1 VFVGYRAVFSHAIQ
15 ILPDGEPNGIV
26 VEFAFA
32 EPLEVATAV
41 LSPSRVD
48 RTATK
53 AAAEALATR
62 LIELQSATLSACEQ
76 EVAGWRD
83 ELDTYL
89 ATVEDGQERQAII
102 DGIRAAL
109 VNLDRIYAS
118 EKHGPAGAGRQLRQK
133 LDEIRST
140 TSARRLRHLR
150 EAQVREASG
159 YERYAAIFPVAR
171 SLGRGFLFLAG
182 PTNSGK
188 THEAL
193 RLAGEAQSAEI
204 LSPLRLLALEHYERM
219 RENNLSAGMVTGEER
234 ILPEG
239 TTHIARTIETLDLH
253 RVVDVC
259 VIDEVQM
266 LGDPSRGW
274 AWTQAIVGAPAHLV
288 VLTGAPEAIPLVE
301 HLLAMTGEPLDVRIL
316 KRKGKLRVERTPAD
330 LNKLSRG
337 DAVIAFSRA
346 SIHEL
351 RTRLVQSGRTVA
363 TVYGALGPEV
373 RRAEASRFR
382 NGEAEILVAT
392 DAIGM
397 GLNIGPLRR
406 VVFSTLRKFDG
417 VQERQLSPMEIKQIA
432 GRAGRFGHHD
442 EGLVTALTEAGPYG
456 RLEAVISNALT
467 GEAAKL
473 RGKAYVR
480 PNQETVL
487 SASEVL
493 QTDRLSPILRH
504 LNDTLVS
511 GHPDLR
517 MADMEEM
524 IELALLLDTI
534 DLPILDRLSYSI
546 APVDARERLAV
557 DLLLEWARQHAVDGL
572 VRSPNFGLHTDLLKL
587 EARVKIATTW
597 LWLAQRYPGVYED
610 ADAVV
615 DLRADLN
622 SRIEEKLVASSVA
635 RRRSDKKQGRG
646 KSEAQRKRGRRNRS
660 DFDLDHSLDRF
671 RV

>member
-1 VFVGYRAVFSHAIQ
+1 
-15 ILPDGEPNGIV
+15 
-26 VEFAFA
+26 
-32 EPLEVATAV
+32 
-41 LSPSRVD
+41 
-48 RTATK
+48 
-53 AAAEALATR
+53 
-62 LIELQSATLSACEQ
+62 
-76 EVAGWRD
+76 
-83 ELDTYL
+83 
-89 ATVEDGQERQAII
+89 
-102 DGIRAAL
+102 
-109 VNLDRIYAS
+109 
-118 EKHGPAGAGRQLRQK
+118 
-133 LDEIRST
+133 
-140 TSARRLRHLR
+140 
-150 EAQVREASG
+150 
-159 YERYAAIFPVAR
+159 
-171 SLGRGFLFLAG
+171 
-182 PTNSGK
+182 
-188 THEAL
+188 
-193 RLAGEAQSAEI
+193 
-204 LSPLRLLALEHYERM
+204 M

-266 LGDPSRGW
+266 LSDPSRGW
-274 AWTQAIVGAPAHLV
+274 AWTQAIVGAPARLV

-346 SIHEL
+346 SVHEL

-417 VQERQLSPMEIKQIA
+417 VQERQLSAMEIKQIA

-442 EGLVTALTEAGPYG
+442 EGLVAALTEVGSYG
-456 RLEAVISNALT
+456 CVEAVISNALT
-467 GEAAKL
+467 EEAARL

-493 QTDRLSPILRH
+493 QTERLGPILRH

-587 EARVKIATTW
+587 ETRVKVVTTW
-597 LWLAQRYPGVYED
+597 LWLAQRYPDVYED
-610 ADAVV
+610 VEAVV

-622 SRIEEKLVASSVA
+622 SKIEEKLVASSVA
-635 RRRSDKKQGRG
+635 RRRPDRKQGRG
-646 KSEAQRKRGRRNRS
+646 KSQAQRKRGRRNRS
-660 DFDLDHSLDRF
+660 DPDVSESPDRF